1 MSELW
6 GDVDALM
13 RRLGSLRRAADDA
26 RATPHDRAAIEDAIG
41 NAAQAID
48 SMIDTPQDAKALAA
62 GRSALMVAEGLIAGA
77 VKGRAG

>member
-1 MSELW
+1 MLQLW

-13 RRLGSLRRAADDA
+13 RRLGGLRRAADGA
-26 RATPHDRAAIEDAIG
+26 RGAPPQRAAIEEAIV

-48 SMIDTPQDAKALAA
+48 SMIETPQDSKGLAA
-62 GRSALMVAEGLIAGA
+62 ARSALMVAEGLIAGA